1 MQLMHKK
8 WAIALAG
15 ITAIAMISLA
25 LAPGILETRMNI
37 VLPHEPYQISPEA
50 RTLHDTLTVADL
62 HSDSTLWRRNLLKRG
77 NRGHVDVPRMREGN
91 VALQMFTS
99 VTRSPRGQ
107 NYEEN
112 SDQAFDNI
120 TLLALVQSWPIATWN
135 SLTARALYQAQKL
148 KSLET
153 RAPSEFQMIYSAE
166 DLSRLLQRRSSGEA
180 VVGGI
185 LGTEG
190 SHALDGN
197 LDNIETLF
205 AAGFRMMSLQH
216 FFDNKLGGSLHGQSG
231 DGLSSFGAQSIDKML
246 QLGVMIDVSHSS
258 PAVVADVLKRSQK
271 PLIVSH
277 TGFHGHCKS
286 SRNIPDEL
294 MIAIAENGGLIGVG
308 YWNAAICDA
317 TPKGI
322 VDAIRYGI
330 DLVGVEHVA
339 LGSDFDGSVA
349 APLDTSELSSLTH
362 QMLAQGFSEG
372 EIRAVMGE
380 NIIRFLAKN
389 LPPQ

>member
-1 MQLMHKK
+1 MKPMNRKLVITM
-8 WAIALAG
+8 ASIAAVIL
-15 ITAIAMISLA
+15 ISRAMVPS
-25 LAPGILETRMNI
+25 ILEGQMNI
-37 VLPHEPYQISPEA
+37 VLPHKPYEVSPEA
-50 RTLHDTLTVADL
+50 KTLHDSLIIADL
-62 HSDSTLWRRNLLKRG
+62 HSDSTLWKRDLLERG
-77 NRGHVDVPRMREGN
+77 NRGHVDIPRLREGN

-112 SDQAFDNI
+112 SDRALDNI
-120 TLLALVQSWPIATWN
+120 TLLALVQSWPMATWN
-135 SLTARALYQAQKL
+135 SLSARALHQAQKL

-153 RAPSEFQMIYSAE
+153 RAPDEFQMIYSAK
-166 DLSRLLQRRSSGEA
+166 DLSRLFKRRSSGER

-197 LDNIETLF
+197 LGNIEALF
-205 AAGFRMMSLQH
+205 TAGFRMMSLQH

-231 DGLSSFGAQSIDKML
+231 EGLTEFGAQSVDKML

-258 PAVVADVLKRSQK
+258 PAVVEDVLKRSQK

-277 TGFHGHCKS
+277 TGFHGHCPS
-286 SRNIPDEL
+286 PRNIPDEL
-294 MIAIAENGGLIGVG
+294 MVAIAENGGLIGVG
-308 YWNAAICDA
+308 YWKAAVCDA
-317 TPKGI
+317 TLEGI
-322 VDAIRYGI
+322 VSAIRYGI

-349 APLDTSELSSLTH
+349 TPLDTSQLSSLTQ
-362 QMLAQGFSEG
+362 QMLSQGFSEE

-380 NIIRFLAKN
+380 NTMRFLAKN
-389 LPPQ
+389 LPSQ

>member
-277 TGFHGHCKS
+277 TGFHGHCQS